1 MPTMG
6 LERRLHP
13 SSFLFSMGRHLRA
26 LLVPGIAVVFT
37 AGSSGRDWEVWVMV
51 LLIPYA
57 IAAVLR
63 SLSYRY
69 RFDADELVVRKGW
82 VFRSERHIPYARI
95 QNIDA
100 VQNVFHR
107 MLGVADVRVETASG
121 GEPEAT
127 MTVLPEAALAEMRD
141 FVFRGRHGAVSA
153 VVDDA
158 APQQPAADILLQLP
172 THEILL
178 YGFIESRGA
187 VLMGG
192 AFGLLYEFGLF
203 DRLLS
208 AVTGGAFEGSG
219 VVRQLFQAIVHE
231 RSLSLATAAWTAG
244 ALIVILLILRVLSMV
259 WAFVRLHGFVLRRA
273 GNDLRVDYGLLTR
286 VSGTIPLQ
294 RIQTLTISESPLH
307 RLFSRVSVH
316 VDTAGGHGPEA
327 QQTKR
332 EPIAPLVHRAALPA
346 LIGTLLPSVTLTN
359 VSWQSVHPRAFRRAL
374 VRTLVMAIFGSILII
389 STLRSGPEFAV
400 ALLFLWAVVYARQYV
415 AHLAW
420 SFDGDALVFRRGWLW
435 RRVTVARFSKIQ
447 VVSRNETPFDRR
459 MDMAS
464 VTVDTA
470 AASTG
475 GRALA
480 IPFLAAATASDLV
493 ATLSHHAART
503 AFRW

>member
-1 MPTMG
+1 MG
-6 LERRLHP
+6 PERRLHP
-13 SSFLFSMGRHLRA
+13 SSFVFSMGRHLRA
-26 LLVPGIAVVFT
+26 LLVPGVAVVFT
-37 AGSSGRDWEVWVMV
+37 AGSSGRDWEVWLMI

-57 IAAVLR
+57 IAALAR

-69 RFDADELVVRKGW
+69 RFDPDEMVVRKGW

-107 MLGVADVRVETASG
+107 ALGVADVRVETASG

-141 FVFRGRHGAVSA
+141 FVFRGRQGVLTAVAGDS
-153 VVDDA
+153 V
-158 APQQPAADILLQLP
+158 PQQPAADVLLQLP
-172 THEILL
+172 TSEILL

-187 VLMGG
+187 VLIGG

-203 DRLLS
+203 DRVLS
-208 AVTGGAFEGSG
+208 AITGGAFGGGG
-219 VVRQLFQAIVHE
+219 VVRQLFQAIV
-231 RSLSLATAAWTAG
+231 RQQSLSFSTVAWTVG
-244 ALIVILLILRVLSMV
+244 ALVVIVLILRGLSMV
-259 WAFVRLHGFVLRRA
+259 WAYVRLYGFVLRRA

-294 RIQTLTISESPLH
+294 RIQTLTISESPMH

-327 QQTKR
+327 QQQTRR
-332 EPIAPLVHRAALPA
+332 EPIAPLVKGADVPA
-346 LIGTLLPSVTLTN
+346 LIGSLLPSVMLSD
-359 VSWQSVHPRAFRRAL
+359 VKWQSVHPRAFRRAL
-374 VRTLVMAIFGSILII
+374 VRTVLMAICGSIFIV
-389 STLRSGPEFAV
+389 STLRIGPEFAV

-415 AHLAW
+415 THLEWA
-420 SFDGDALVFRRGWLW
+420 FAGDALVFRRGWLW
-435 RRVTVARFSKIQ
+435 RHVTVTRFSKIQ
-447 VVSRNETPFDRR
+447 VVSRSETPFDRR

-470 AASTG
+470 GASTG
-475 GRALA
+475 AHALA
-480 IPFLAAATASDLV
+480 IPFLGAATASDLA
-493 ATLSHHAART
+493 ATLAHQAART
-503 AFRW
+503 PFKW